1 MNSYAP
7 LLALSLLTAAA
18 CPLPGDGTT
27 TGDVPTTS
35 GSASSEPASDASGP
49 GTSSSTG
56 APAADAS
63 TTGEASLAC
72 YGDPCVNDEC
82 GPGLTCLPHPTT
94 GEGMCVTWC
103 LTAAVCNLEAVI
115 CEDAP
120 KVPKSVCINGGCF
133 PRTCI
138 ALADCPNTSI
148 ECLGGVCY

>member
-1 MNSYAP
+1 MNSYTP

-18 CPLPGDGTT
+18 CPLPDDGTT
-27 TGDVPTTS
+27 TTDVPTTS
-35 GSASSEPASDASGP
+35 GSAASEPASDASGP
-49 GTSSSTG
+49 DTSSSTG

-72 YGDPCVNDEC
+72 YGDPCVDDEC

-94 GEGMCVTWC
+94 GAGMCVTWC
-103 LTAAVCNLEAVI
+103 LTAAVCNLGAVI

-133 PRTCI
+133 PRVCL
-138 ALADCPNTSI
+138 ALSDCPNTSI